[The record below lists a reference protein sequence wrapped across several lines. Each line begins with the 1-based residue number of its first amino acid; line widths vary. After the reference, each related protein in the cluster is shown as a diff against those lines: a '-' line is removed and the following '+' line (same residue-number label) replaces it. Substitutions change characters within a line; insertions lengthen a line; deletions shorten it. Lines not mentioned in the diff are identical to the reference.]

1 MELNEKL
8 DKSYNKDK
16 RAYEKVKILE
26 TEIKALK
33 EEFKREKRAKEDV
46 QIKKIRAHEDKD
58 KAKEKDADEEIKK
71 IEEKIKEIK
80 GKISKKE
87 KILTDNKEKVDSYIN
102 ELNKDPEFQAQ
113 MNYILEKKYNR
124 TRKKVIKE
132 KEQIDLIIDL
142 CEKHPSL
149 EINLKGMIRAAENL
163 ARIREQM
170 KKIDDD
176 VKKLDPVKDAAKI
189 KQIYDIE
196 IPSLT
201 SARMQYEKKS
211 NMNETAFM
219 DFCQKNNVDVD
230 KEFLERLV
238 AEKGFSHNKGT
249 GEIQALKSLK
259 KISKGYNFQIQN
271 IEKSIQKIPGATID
285 KPEKEGTEEQNK
297 GTQGKESSTKGN
309 KKDESTKDEING
321 NNLPDKKYKWYE
333 LGKKFNAWR
342 ERKRVEKEAKNRT
355 KKRKTR
361 RRK

>member
-26 TEIKALK
+26 TDIKALK
-33 EEFKREKRAKEDV
+33 EEFKREKRAKEDA

-124 TRKKVIKE
+124 TRKKAIKE

-163 ARIREQM
+163 AKIREQM

-176 VKKLDPVKDAAKI
+176 LKKLDPVKDAAKI

-196 IPSLT
+196 IQSLT
-201 SARMQYEKKS
+201 SARMQHEKNS
-211 NMNETAFM
+211 NINETDFM
-219 DFCQKNNVDVD
+219 DF
-230 KEFLERLV
+230 
-238 AEKGFSHNKGT
+238 
-249 GEIQALKSLK
+249 
-259 KISKGYNFQIQN
+259 
-271 IEKSIQKIPGATID
+271 
-285 KPEKEGTEEQNK
+285 
-297 GTQGKESSTKGN
+297 
-309 KKDESTKDEING
+309 
-321 NNLPDKKYKWYE
+321 
-333 LGKKFNAWR
+333 
-342 ERKRVEKEAKNRT
+342 
-355 KKRKTR
+355 
-361 RRK
+361 